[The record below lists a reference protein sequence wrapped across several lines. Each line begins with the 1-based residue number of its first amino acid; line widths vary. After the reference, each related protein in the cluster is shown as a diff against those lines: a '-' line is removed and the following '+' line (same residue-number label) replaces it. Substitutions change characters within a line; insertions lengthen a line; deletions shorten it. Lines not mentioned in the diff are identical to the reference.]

1 MFSEEVLLG
10 RLKNSQTLQNLEV
23 LVDHL
28 DSEKRGE
35 LVALIRN
42 YPVLF
47 SDTPSQTHLIEH
59 DIDIGDAKPIKQR
72 FYRVSE
78 EKRLQLET
86 EVQYMW
92 TMVLLSHV
100 VQIGLH
106 PVFWSKSLIPLSDPA
121 LIIEKLTM
129 LLKQTF
135 TLFLGWRTAL
145 IKLGQQSMLANLIF
159 KGILASTSYQRACEI
174 AAFITSSGLF
184 SYTVMPFGL
193 RNAPATFQRLMNR
206 VVSGLEGC
214 AVYLDDVVVYSDSW
228 EEHVRRVRALF
239 ERLVWARLTVN
250 LAKCEF
256 AKATVTYLGKV
267 VGQGFVC
274 PVEAKVQA
282 VKHFPQPSTK
292 KELMRFLGMA
302 GVLPCFP
309 VKTFR

>member
-1 MFSEEVLLG
+1 MNLLKGYHSRDLRKGEGTPAVRSALTAAPVTTSCGFNFVEGG
-10 RLKNSQTLQNLEV
+10 RRGGSYVFRGGLTRSAENSQTLQNLEV

-86 EVQYMW
+86 EVQYMLDNGIAEPCCSNW
-92 TMVLLSHV
+92 ASPCLLV
-100 VQIGLH
+100 
-106 PVFWSKSLIPLSDPA
+106 KSLIPLSDPA

-135 TLFLGWRTAL
+135 TLFLGRRTAL

-159 KGILASTSYQRACEI
+159 
-174 AAFITSSGLF
+174 
-184 SYTVMPFGL
+184 
-193 RNAPATFQRLMNR
+193 
-206 VVSGLEGC
+206 
-214 AVYLDDVVVYSDSW
+214 
-228 EEHVRRVRALF
+228 
-239 ERLVWARLTVN
+239 
-250 LAKCEF
+250 
-256 AKATVTYLGKV
+256 
-267 VGQGFVC
+267 
-274 PVEAKVQA
+274 
-282 VKHFPQPSTK
+282 
-292 KELMRFLGMA
+292 
-302 GVLPCFP
+302 
-309 VKTFR
+309 